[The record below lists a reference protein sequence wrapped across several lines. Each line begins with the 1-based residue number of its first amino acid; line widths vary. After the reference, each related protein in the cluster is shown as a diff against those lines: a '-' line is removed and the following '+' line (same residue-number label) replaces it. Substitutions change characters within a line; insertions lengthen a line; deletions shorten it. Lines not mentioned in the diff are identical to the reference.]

1 MSDWRGTRALV
12 TGGAGF
18 VGANLVEALQRRG
31 ADVHLIV
38 RPQSARHRLDHLSTV
53 PTIHVADLTDAA
65 AVSAALACCR
75 PDVVFHAAAASGHP
89 DAGQARIAAVADT
102 VSGTVALCD
111 AIKATSVRRLVHLGS
126 ALEYGP
132 STAPIAES
140 APQAPVTFRGATK
153 AAASLV
159 IDQCARETSVPV
171 THLRLFSLYGPHEH
185 PSRFVPSIMRA
196 LIEGGE
202 LPLTPPGVRHDF
214 VHVRDAVE
222 ACVLAG
228 ITDTGAHAVINVG
241 NGEAWTN
248 EGVVEL
254 AQQVTGRRLRVQAS
268 AYAMRTVDRACGQA
282 DISRACALLG
292 WRPRM
297 SLAAGLRDTF
307 EWWLQQAGATPGV
320 VR

>member
-18 VGANLVEALQRRG
+18 VGANLVEALQRHG

-38 RPQSARHRLDHLSTV
+38 RPTSARHRVDCLSKL
-53 PTIHVADLTDAA
+53 PAIHIADLTDVA
-65 AVSAALACCR
+65 AVSAALAASR

-89 DAGQARIAAVADT
+89 EAGEARLAAVADT

-111 AIKATSVRRLVHLGS
+111 AIKSTPVTRVVHLGS

-132 STAPIAES
+132 AHGPIAES
-140 APQAPVTFRGATK
+140 APHAPVTFRGAMK
-153 AAASLV
+153 AAATLV
-159 IDQCARETSVPV
+159 LDEFAGETSIPV

-196 LIEGGE
+196 LLENGE

-228 ITDTGAHAVINVG
+228 MTDTGARTVINVG
-241 NGEAWTN
+241 SGESWTN
-248 EGVVEL
+248 EAVVEL
-254 AQQVTGRRLRVQAS
+254 AQLVTGRRLRAKTS
-268 AYAMRTVDRACGQA
+268 AYAVRTVDGACGQA
-282 DISRACALLG
+282 DISRARALLG
-292 WRPRM
+292 WRPQM

-307 EWWLQQAGATPGV
+307 EWWLQQAAAAPGV
-320 VR
+320 AR